1 MQEYD
6 ESHFE
11 EVLKDK
17 RKREEEEA
25 LMALEVDDD
34 IHVIKV
40 TNQPPFLRCTRYSF
54 AASLFLNNKHLS
66 IRFLPPGS
74 I

>member
-40 TNQPPFLRCTRYSF
+40 ANQPLFLRCIWYS
-54 AASLFLNNKHLS
+54 
-66 IRFLPPGS
+66 
-74 I
+74 